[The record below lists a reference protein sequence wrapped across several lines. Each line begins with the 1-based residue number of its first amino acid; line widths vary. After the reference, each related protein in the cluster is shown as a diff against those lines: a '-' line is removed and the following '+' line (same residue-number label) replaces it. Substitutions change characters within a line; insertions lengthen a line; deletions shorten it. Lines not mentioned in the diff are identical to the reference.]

1 MTKRLDYNKF
11 ITAESKT
18 KPFIER
24 YNNCIIDCIIDKSTC
39 NNALLVFDDIDT
51 CWYILQNEKNGMS
64 TIRKRDTKFKYSW
77 AMDCKVTDIKI
88 NSLSN
93 IIKTSIQLISKLKFL
108 TVNQNF

>member
-1 MTKRLDYNKF
+1 MTERLTYKYF
-11 ITAESKT
+11 ITPKSKT
-18 KPFIER
+18 KSFIEK
-24 YNNCIIDCIIDKSTC
+24 YDNYVIDCIIDNSTC
-39 NNALLVFDDIDT
+39 NNALLVFDDIDS

-77 AMDCKVTDIKI
+77 EMDYKVTDIRI